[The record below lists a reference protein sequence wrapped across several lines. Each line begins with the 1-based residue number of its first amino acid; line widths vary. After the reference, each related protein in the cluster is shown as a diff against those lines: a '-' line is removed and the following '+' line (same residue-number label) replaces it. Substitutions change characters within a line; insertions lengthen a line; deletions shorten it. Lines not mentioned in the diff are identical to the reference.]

1 MQEKIKEIKNIAE
14 QISEIAKSK
23 RYDGRISDIRDFA
36 EALQIK
42 VDMLDD
48 KRTWWKFWVK
58 G

>member
-23 RYDGRISDIRDFA
+23 RYDGRISDIRYFA

-42 VDMLDD
+42 VDILDD
-48 KRTWWKFWVK
+48 KRPWWKFW

>member
-1 MQEKIKEIKNIAE
+1 MQGQITEIKNIAE

-42 VDMLDD
+42 VDMLDN
-48 KRTWWKFWVK
+48 KSPWWKFW